1 MSSEVTPGIM
11 APINEMFDII
21 RKRDWTQLHSVL
33 LSGGG
38 MTHFTAG
45 EPLRQLTWPDFVV
58 GLGGVIDTIPREVD
72 VHEKA
77 HDVEARVCGDM
88 AFVWTPFVV
97 EFDGIVKQKGIN
109 LWSLLKRDGKWLISG
124 CQDTGKPV

>member
-1 MSSEVTPGIM
+1 
-11 APINEMFDII
+11 
-21 RKRDWTQLHSVL
+21 
-33 LSGGG
+33 